1 MLVASGEYYK
11 IIKLKKIQIAC
22 FVSMT
27 TKTEIDSHTKG
38 FYKSH
43 FHWRLFF
50 FLETTGFLSII
61 PFNILVLFFETY
73 I

>member
-1 MLVASGEYYK
+1 MLVATGEYYK

-22 FVSMT
+22 FMSMT

-43 FHWRLFF
+43 LHWRLFF
-50 FLETTGFLSII
+50 SGNHWFLVNYSI
-61 PFNILVLFFETY
+61 
-73 I
+73 